1 MHPSVERDTYFVAFS
16 QMGPGEI
23 GHPIV
28 FIARCLTVDEL
39 KYGMLTT
46 LVSVVT
52 WKVEKLH

>member
-16 QMGPGEI
+16 QMEPGEI

-39 KYGMLTT
+39 KYGMLTI
-46 LVSVVT
+46 VSSAVAWVV
-52 WKVEKLH
+52 KKPH